1 LTVKDNAP
9 GSPQSILLS
18 GNGVSPVPTVTLMPG
33 SLSFATTTLGS
44 SSTVQN
50 ITVTSSGSAPL
61 HISSVLPSGANPADF
76 QVSSACS
83 GAYPSGSSCNIAV
96 TFSPVGAGQRTAS
109 LIIGDDAANSPQ
121 SVQLTGMGAA
131 PPPGTP
137 VVKLTP
143 NNISFG
149 TVTQG
154 ASAGAQVITLTS
166 AGTGALHIASVA
178 LGGAN
183 LSDFSLTNNCAA
195 AAYAVGASCTIG
207 VSLSPLATGTRAAI
221 IAITDDAPNS
231 PQTISLSAS
240 INAAFTVS
248 PAAPGS
254 NSATVTAGQTATFT
268 LQLVPGIGFA
278 GSAAFGCAGVPK
290 AATCTAPNV
299 QISGGTPITY
309 VVSVATTKTSIVS
322 VPPQSPPVPFLIW
335 LRVFSLASYGAIL
348 VLLLFLLRGRGQS
361 SIQHALR
368 AAGLVVL
375 TSACLYGAAGCGGG
389 AASAVPQN
397 IPAVQVAGTPQGTS
411 IITLMPSVTTS
422 TGTPLAGIP
431 PIQLTLTVQ

>member
-1 LTVKDNAP
+1 
-9 GSPQSILLS
+9 
-18 GNGVSPVPTVTLMPG
+18 
-33 SLSFATTTLGS
+33 
-44 SSTVQN
+44 
-50 ITVTSSGSAPL
+50 
-61 HISSVLPSGANPADF
+61 
-76 QVSSACS
+76 
-83 GAYPSGSSCNIAV
+83 
-96 TFSPVGAGQRTAS
+96 
-109 LIIGDDAANSPQ
+109 
-121 SVQLTGMGAA
+121 VQLTGMGAA

-154 ASAGAQVITLTS
+154 ASASTQVITLTS

-178 LGGAN
+178 LGGTN

-195 AAYAVGASCTIG
+195 AAYAVGASCTIA
-207 VSLSPLATGTRAAI
+207 VSLSPLAIGTRAAF
-221 IAITDDAPNS
+221 IAISDDAPNS
-231 PQTISLSAS
+231 PQTINLGAS

-254 NSATVTAGQTATFT
+254 NAATVTAGQTATFT

-278 GSAAFGCAGVPK
+278 GSAAFGCAGAPK

-309 VVSVATTKTSIVS
+309 LVSVATTKNSTVM
-322 VPPQSPPVPFLIW
+322 VRPQSPPIPYSIL
-335 LRVFSLASYGAIL
+335 LRALSLALYSGIL
-348 VLLLFLLRGRGQS
+348 VLLLYLSLSRGDS

-368 AAGLVVL
+368 ATALVAL
-375 TSACLYGAAGCGGG
+375 ASACLYMVAGCGGG
-389 AASAVPQN
+389 ATSAVPQN
-397 IPAVQVAGTPQGTS
+397 IPSVQVVGTPQGTS
-411 IITLMPSVTTS
+411 IITLTPSVTTS